1 MVHLLLFPNQ
11 LFEMSII
18 KKINPTKITFI
29 EDELFYGRKC
39 MKLNELRLI
48 YMYVLHQRYT
58 VLLRKHFA
66 KVVYHTISQ
75 PSFRY
80 NSLREGI
87 YIDPC
92 DTTLEKKLA
101 HLERID
107 SPSFVLSREDIA
119 TYFEMKKEKRLQHSH
134 FYTFVKDKLQIL
146 QDVKNMD
153 ILNRK
158 PFSKNIP
165 IPPYQFKAIYSQ
177 PEEWIDTVYGKN
189 IDIDYLT
196 RLPLTHANVDD
207 WLERFFKERFEK
219 YGAYQDVVIDKN
231 PLLYHSGLSIY
242 LNNGLI
248 TPSKILK
255 VATKYKKHIQSY
267 EGFVRQI
274 IGWRE
279 YARYYYHYVKPV
291 IYTQNPFKQYITK
304 LPKNWGDEIPIV
316 KKAKEHASRYGY
328 LNHIQRLMVISN
340 YMTLS
345 GYHPD
350 LIYKWMFEFALDSYE
365 WVMIFNCYSMASYSD
380 NGFAMRKPYICS
392 SKYLLRMSNEPTGD
406 WEEKWD
412 KLYFSFIKKQK
423 SVLKHTQLANLI

>member
-11 LFEMSII
+11 LFEVSII
-18 KKINPTKITFI
+18 QKFKPTKITFI
-29 EDELFYGRKC
+29 EDELFYGRKR
-39 MKLNELRLI
+39 MKLNKIRLL
-48 YMYVLHQRYT
+48 YMGVLHQRYT
-58 VLLRKHFA
+58 DLLKKHFTT
-66 KVVYHTISQ
+66 VEYHKRSDPFFDYKTLK
-75 PSFRY
+75 
-80 NSLREGI
+80 NAI

-92 DTTLEKKLA
+92 DMVLEKKLS
-101 HLERID
+101 HLERHD
-107 SPSFVLSREDIA
+107 SPSFILSREDLA
-119 TYFEMKKEKRLQHSH
+119 TYFEMKNGKRLQHSH
-134 FYTFVKDKLQIL
+134 FYNFVKDKLKIL

-153 ILNRK
+153 IFNRK

-165 IPPYQFKAIYSQ
+165 LPPDQYIIQYSS
-177 PEEWIDTVYGKN
+177 PSIWDGN
-189 IDIDYLT
+189 DYLS
-196 RLPLTHANVDD
+196 RLPLTHSDVDN
-207 WLERFFKERFEK
+207 WLERFFKERFQK
-219 YGAYQDVVIDKN
+219 YGDYQDVMIDKN
-231 PLLYHSGLSIY
+231 PMLYHSGLSIY

-248 TPSKILK
+248 TPDKILK
-255 VATKYKKHIQSY
+255 VATKYKKYIQSY

-279 YARYYYHYVKPV
+279 YTRYYYHYVKPIV
-291 IYTQNPFKQYITK
+291 YTQNPFKQYITK

-316 KKAKEHASRYGY
+316 KKTKEYAVKYGY
-328 LNHIQRLMVISN
+328 LNHIQRLMVVSN

-392 SKYLLRMSNEPTGD
+392 SKYLLRMSNEEKGD

-412 KLYFSFIKKQK
+412 KLYFAFIKKQK
-423 SVLKHTQLANLI
+423 SVLAHTPLANLL